1 MNVRREPPSVWRT
14 EPEEPE
20 EKVRSLGVMQFG
32 EKALVSELR
41 TKLLRTKIR
50 GGKE

>member
-14 EPEEPE
+14 EPE